1 MERLKQE
8 LINNGYIITKE
19 STKSVELVGKS
30 TGEVF
35 YLLPNKEITTVLN
48 PKRVEESEKL
58 MEQSSGL
65 NHNTSFIKFP
75 KRHNTG
81 SDLIHYGYSF
91 KFQSEDE
98 AIIFLKSYVG

>member
-1 MERLKQE
+1 MERMKQQ

-19 STKSVELVGKS
+19 SKKSVEVEGGS

-35 YLLPNKEITTVLN
+35 YLLPNKEITIVLN
-48 PKRVEESEKL
+48 PNKVEENEQL
-58 MEQSSGL
+58 MECSFSL
-65 NHNTSFIKFP
+65 NHNTSYMKFP

-81 SDLIHYGYSF
+81 ADLIHYGYSF

-98 AIIFLKSYVG
+98 AVMFLKLHIC